1 MAIENEGNTSRPGV
15 VIIAIIALLLVAGIA
30 IWFTT
35 RQPAIERD
43 TSTTTTTT
51 GTSTYETQSPAPSGS
66 GTMTEPSG
74 EQTEGGASPSAPPDS
89 TTP

>member
-51 GTSTYETQSPAPSGS
+51 GTSTYETQSPSPSGS
-66 GTMTEPSG
+66 GTAG

-89 TTP
+89 TSILP

>member
-35 RQPAIERD
+35 REPVIERE
-43 TSTTTTTT
+43 TTTTTT
-51 GTSTYETQSPAPSGS
+51 GTSTYETQESPPTSTS
-66 GTMTEPSG
+66 GTEPMG